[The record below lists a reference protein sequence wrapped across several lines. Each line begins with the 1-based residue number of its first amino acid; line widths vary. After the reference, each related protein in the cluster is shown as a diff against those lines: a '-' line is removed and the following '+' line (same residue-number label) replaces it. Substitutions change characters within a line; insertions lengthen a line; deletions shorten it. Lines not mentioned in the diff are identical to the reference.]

1 MPAPYSDRPSAD
13 EAWSQ
18 HGHRPRRPPAET
30 VRRSTGWAFR
40 LTRRQNR
47 VAAIAALTTSGLAV
61 STASFAAT
69 VTTTG
74 SDIGPVDSAPVTQA
88 AMFGAG
94 AGAGAAPAAERA
106 PDSLAAALADPIP
119 DFTTTTIEAEKSAI
133 APNAEARF
141 TIHVR
146 DATTGAPV
154 AGENVNVVVVAGTRW
169 SRSATLRTDDEGMAR
184 IGARLLSTTT
194 VTAVFDGGASLR
206 PSVAAAATVTVT
218 SPTPTRP
225 TGVAAIPGSTIG
237 AKAVYLASLQRGK
250 PYVWGATG
258 PYAFDCSGFSQYVY
272 KQLGRYLPRTA
283 QQQFEATLR
292 VPQSAK
298 QPGDLL
304 FFGSP
309 DNITH
314 MAIYAGNG
322 YMWAAPQTGDVV
334 KLEPIYTSTYW
345 VGRVL

>member
-1 MPAPYSDRPSAD
+1 
-13 EAWSQ
+13 
-18 HGHRPRRPPAET
+18 
-30 VRRSTGWAFR
+30 
-40 LTRRQNR
+40 
-47 VAAIAALTTSGLAV
+47 VATIAALTTGSLAV

-69 VTTTG
+69 VATTG
-74 SDIGPVDSAPVTQA
+74 DDAGPVEGAPVTQA
-88 AMFGAG
+88 AMFGG
-94 AGAGAAPAAERA
+94 GTSAAPAAQRA
-106 PDSLAAALADPIP
+106 PGSLAAALADPIP
-119 DFTTTTIEAEKSAI
+119 DFTTTTIEAEKSSI
-133 APNAEARF
+133 APNSEARF

-154 AGENVNVVVVAGTRW
+154 ADEEVNVVVVAGTRW
-169 SRSATLRTDDEGMAR
+169 SRSATLRTDDDGAAR
-184 IGARLLSTTT
+184 ISARLLSTTT
-194 VTAVFDGGASLR
+194 VTAVFDGGATLR
-206 PSVAAAATVTVT
+206 PSVAAAATVMVT
-218 SPTPTRP
+218 SPTANRP

-237 AKAVYLASLQRGK
+237 AKAVYLASLQKGK

-304 FFGSP
+304 FLSP
-309 DNITH
+309 VCGAAH

-322 YMWAAPQTGDVV
+322 YMWAAPQTGDYV